1 MLIFVWLIYTSFGT
15 MTRSLGPLVTP
26 IVKDLHLTYGEMG
39 SILGSWQLVY
49 IPASVI
55 AGIAIDRFGL
65 RASIGVGTLIMALS
79 GSLRVGAVSYE
90 TMFAAVAVFGLGGSL
105 ISIGAPKLVSVWFE
119 GRDRNRAAGFYATAS
134 PVGGILAFSSINS
147 LLLPRF
153 GSWRMVLLF
162 FTLIVLAL
170 SILWWVFA
178 KDASYNKVNSKQPR
192 RLELSFG
199 RSLMAV
205 AALRNVWLVVIV
217 GLPNFLLIHAMNS
230 WLPRIIETS
239 GMSPEQAGYLA
250 SLPALVG
257 IPASLL
263 IARYA
268 PEEQRR
274 YVVSGLLGCSAIAL
288 LAVGSLAGSPLLISL
303 MFLGLGS
310 GAMLPLLMLI
320 LMNTREVQSEL
331 MGSAVGLYFT
341 VGEIG
346 GFAGPYLVGTIFDVT
361 GSFFPGLMLISLV
374 TLIAI
379 PLTFL
384 VRE

>member
-39 SILGSWQLVY
+39 TILGSWQLVY

-134 PVGGILAFSSINS
+134 PIGGILAFSSINS

-162 FTLIVLAL
+162 FTLIVVARE
-170 SILWWVFA
+170 
-178 KDASYNKVNSKQPR
+178 Y
-192 RLELSFG
+192 
-199 RSLMAV
+199 V
-205 AALRNVWLVVIV
+205 AALRQTT
-217 GLPNFLLIHAMNS
+217 P
-230 WLPRIIETS
+230 PS
-239 GMSPEQAGYLA
+239 GMEFTAFWNRV
-250 SLPALVG
+250 LVK
-257 IPASLL
+257 P
-263 IARYA
+263 
-268 PEEQRR
+268 
-274 YVVSGLLGCSAIAL
+274 
-288 LAVGSLAGSPLLISL
+288 VG
-303 MFLGLGS
+303 
-310 GAMLPLLMLI
+310 
-320 LMNTREVQSEL
+320 
-331 MGSAVGLYFT
+331 
-341 VGEIG
+341 
-346 GFAGPYLVGTIFDVT
+346 
-361 GSFFPGLMLISLV
+361 
-374 TLIAI
+374 
-379 PLTFL
+379 
-384 VRE
+384 